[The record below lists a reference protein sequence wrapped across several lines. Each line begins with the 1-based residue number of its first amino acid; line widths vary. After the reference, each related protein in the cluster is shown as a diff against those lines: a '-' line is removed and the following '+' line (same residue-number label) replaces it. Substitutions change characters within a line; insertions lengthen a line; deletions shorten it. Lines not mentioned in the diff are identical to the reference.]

1 VPAISVG
8 VQLSSFGLP
17 FKQAI
22 QVAAAMGADSVE
34 VDARSDLRPSELSAT
49 ALRQIRKLL
58 NDLNLRV
65 VAVRFQTSR
74 GYDCSDELE
83 RRVAA
88 TKAAM
93 KMASDLGANVVVN
106 QIGVIPESLE
116 DSSHQML
123 RDVLFDLGRH
133 AQHVGAFLACE
144 TGSEP
149 LANISGLI
157 ESLPE
162 GSLAVT
168 LNPGNLI
175 VNGFDLTGLRKIAPH
190 VLLVHAK
197 DAVPDRARGRG
208 TEVSLG
214 RGLVEFPEIMATLEE
229 QHYRGSYVIQRDGS
243 KNFRDEVAL
252 AIQFLKNI

>member
-1 VPAISVG
+1 MPAISVG
-8 VQLSSFGLP
+8 VQLSSFGVP
-17 FKQAI
+17 FKQSI
-22 QVAAAMGADSVE
+22 QLAAAVGADSVE
-34 VDARSDLRPSELSAT
+34 IDARSDLRPSELSAT

-65 VAVRFQTSR
+65 VSVRFQTSR
-74 GYDCSDELE
+74 GYDCADELE

-88 TKAAM
+88 TKVAM
-93 KMASDLGANVVVN
+93 KMASDLGANAVVN
-106 QIGVIPESLE
+106 QIGVVPESVD

-123 RDVLFDLGRH
+123 RDVLFDLGRYS
-133 AQHVGAFLACE
+133 QHVGAFLACE

-149 LANISGLI
+149 LTHISGLI
-157 ESLPE
+157 ESLPQ
-162 GSLAVT
+162 GALAVT

-175 VNGFDLTGLRKIAPH
+175 VNGYDMTGLREIAPH

-208 TEVSLG
+208 TEVALG

-229 QHYRGSYVIQRDGS
+229 QRYRGSYVVQRDGQS
-243 KNFRDEVAL
+243 NVRQEIAL

>member
-22 QVAAAMGADSVE
+22 QVASALGADSIE
-34 VDARSDLRPSELSAT
+34 IDARSDLRPTELTAT

-74 GYDCSDELE
+74 GYDCADDLE

-88 TKAAM
+88 TKIAM
-93 KMASDLGANVVVN
+93 KMASELGANAVVN
-106 QIGVIPESLE
+106 QIGIVPESLE
-116 DSSHQML
+116 DSTHQML
-123 RDVLFDLGRH
+123 RDVLSDLGRY
-133 AQHVGAFLACE
+133 AQHIGAFLACE

-149 LANISGLI
+149 LANLSGLI
-157 ESLPE
+157 ESLSE

-208 TEVSLG
+208 TEVALG
-214 RGLVEFPEIMATLEE
+214 RGLVEFPELMATLEE
-229 QHYRGSYVIQRDGS
+229 QHFRGSYVVQRDT
-243 KNFRDEVAL
+243 KINIREETAV